1 MTQKIKTDLCVIG
14 AGSGGL
20 SVAAGA
26 AMLGR
31 KVVLIEGHK
40 MGGDCLNFGC
50 VPSKALL
57 AAGKTAQTF
66 RDAKKYGI
74 APVSDP
80 MIDYSAVHDHVQS
93 VIAAIEPN
101 DSQERF
107 EGLGCTVIREF
118 AKFTGPREVTAGD
131 YVISAKHFVIST
143 GSSPFVPPMEG
154 LDSVPY
160 ITNETIFDRTER
172 PSHLL
177 IIGGGPIGVEMAQ
190 AHRRLGAEVTLLERG
205 PMIMPKDDPELV
217 GIVIEHLTKE
227 GIRIET
233 NAMVERAENSADGG
247 VTLHGTKDG
256 QPFSVTG
263 SHLLVAAGRKAN
275 FENLGLEAA
284 GVETH
289 QRGIKVNDLMQTSN
303 KRIYAIGDVTGGRQ
317 FTHVA
322 GYHAGLVIQ
331 NILFKTP
338 NLTFGLKGGKNRDHI
353 APWVTYTDPELAHV
367 GLNEPLAKEQ
377 NVSYTLIEWEYAE
390 NDRAQAEHATS
401 GKLKALI
408 GKKGKILGCSIVG
421 KNAGDLIGP
430 WALAVANGLKIS
442 AFTGSI
448 MPYPTLSE
456 ISKRAAGA
464 YYTPTLFSKKTQR
477 IVGLLSSFD

>member
-1 MTQKIKTDLCVIG
+1 MAEKIKCDLCIIG

-26 AMLGR
+26 AQLGR

-57 AAGKTAQTF
+57 MAGKTAQTF
-66 RDAKKYGI
+66 RDAHKYGVAAQEPQI
-74 APVSDP
+74 TFAD
-80 MIDYSAVHDHVQS
+80 VHRHVHE

-107 EGLGCTVIREF
+107 EGFGCTVLRTHAEF
-118 AKFTGPREVTAGD
+118 IGPRTVKAGD
-131 YVISAKHFVIST
+131 HIIHAKHIVIAT
-143 GSSPFVPPMEG
+143 GSTPLVPGIPG

-160 ITNETIFDRTER
+160 LTNETIFDRTEAPR
-172 PSHLL
+172 HLL

-190 AHRRLGAEVTLLERG
+190 AHRRLGAAVTVMERG
-205 PMIMPKDDPELV
+205 TILPKDDPELV
-217 GIVIEHLTKE
+217 DIVRAHLLKE
-227 GIRIET
+227 GVTLEENPSVDR
-233 NAMVERAENSADGG
+233 VEASADGG
-247 VTLHGTKDG
+247 VTVHGTKNDS
-256 QPFSVTG
+256 PFTASG
-263 SHLLVAAGRKAN
+263 SHILVAVGRQAN
-275 FENLGLEAA
+275 FRKLNLEAA

-289 QRGIKVNDLMQTSN
+289 ERGIKVNDRLRTSN
-303 KRIYAIGDVTGGRQ
+303 KRIYAIGDVIGGRQ

-322 GYHAGLVIQ
+322 GYHAGIVVQ
-331 NILFKTP
+331 NILFKFP
-338 NLTFGLKGGKNRDHI
+338 AKNKDHL

-367 GLNEPLAKEQ
+367 GLNEPLADEQ
-377 NVSYTLIEWEYAE
+377 GVSYTLAEWEYEE
-390 NDRAQAEHATS
+390 NDRAQAEHATT
-401 GKLKALI
+401 GRIKVLV

-430 WALAVANGLKIS
+430 WALALANDLKIR
-442 AFTGSI
+442 AFTNTI

-456 ISKRAAGA
+456 VSKRAAGA
-464 YYTPTLFSKKTQR
+464 YYTPTLFSKRTRK
-477 IVGLLSSFD
+477 IVGLLSTFD